1 MKFHGFLLFFLLFSI
16 LPALPE
22 AAAQGMGMGGP
33 GMRGPGDRDEKE
45 MVIKRGKAAA
55 DSNATPGLDSD
66 DYLKRQPS
74 FQLFDLHG
82 YLRLR
87 SDWMYKL
94 DLGVHNYTGVSSPYP
109 APLTAY
115 GTACGLPNAPSRCRE
130 HTLTSTN
137 LRLRLEPVIRP
148 SDTVTIFTAFDIFD
162 NLVLGSTPSGYA
174 YGSGNS
180 SWVAVPGILGTQA
193 TIDDGTTAT
202 WDAIRVKHVWGRVD
216 LKMADLVF
224 GRMPDH
230 FGMGVFRNDGAGL
243 DADFG
248 DSVDRVGLISELPM
262 WKLHVMLSWD
272 FASQGIPSSV
282 LSPGQD
288 QGQPVDADDLDDAT
302 RWTLT
307 VTRKDPA
314 QTMARKLALGQSVFN
329 WSVTGSF
336 LQQKFG
342 LRPAGATDTLPTL
355 TGSLNESD
363 LAGWLV
369 PRDLKLI
376 SPGLW
381 AFFARGNVTLEAE
394 AGGRYGWITSLGD
407 LTNLAKDGNDMNIL
421 GWGGVFRFQYRWS
434 PNVRVGLE
442 TGTASG
448 DDQYENTVK
457 RGAVHFS
464 QLPAFPV
471 DGRDAWNNL
480 MLFHPSYHVDLIL
493 FRELLGT
500 VYNATYVK
508 PTFRYVQGQW
518 TLRIDGIASFANEKV
533 ATPGND
539 SLMGFEL
546 DADFSYR
553 SLDGSFEAGV
563 AYGLFYPMEG
573 MDHPESIFGS
583 SASDTG
589 MAHTIQGRV
598 LIRF

>member
-1 MKFHGFLLFFLLFSI
+1 MRFHGLLLLFFLFPI
-16 LPALPE
+16 LSPLTE
-22 AAAQGMGMGGP
+22 ARAQGMGMGGP

-45 MVIKRGKAAA
+45 MVIKRGKEATDA
-55 DSNATPGLDSD
+55 NATPGLDSD

-87 SDWMYKL
+87 SDYLYKL
-94 DLGVHNYTGVSSPYP
+94 DLGMHNYTGVSSPFP

-115 GTACGLPNAPSRCRE
+115 GTACSQPNAPKRCRE

-148 SDTVTIFTAFDIFD
+148 SDTITIFTTFDIFD
-162 NLVLGSTPSGYA
+162 NLVLGSTPTGYA
-174 YGSGNS
+174 FGAGNS
-180 SWVAVPGILGTQA
+180 SWLAVPGMTGTQA
-193 TIDDGTTAT
+193 ALDDGTTST

-230 FGMGVFRNDGAGL
+230 FGMGVFRNDGSGL
-243 DADFG
+243 DADYG
-248 DSVDRVGLISELPM
+248 DAVDRVGLVSEIPM
-262 WKLHVMLSWD
+262 WRLHVMLSWD
-272 FASQGIPSSV
+272 FASQGITRGALDPTA
-282 LSPGQD
+282 D

-307 VTRKDPA
+307 VTRKDTA
-314 QTMARKLALGQSVFN
+314 QATARKLALGQSVFN
-329 WSVTGSF
+329 WSVTGSL
-336 LQQKFG
+336 LQQKYG
-342 LRPAGATDTLPTL
+342 MRPAGATDTLPTL
-355 TGSLNESD
+355 TAPLSETELS
-363 LAGWLV
+363 GWLV
-369 PRDLKLI
+369 PRDLTLI

-381 AFFARGNVTLEAE
+381 GFFARGNVTLEAE
-394 AGGRYGWITSLGD
+394 AGARYGWISNLSD
-407 LTNLAKDGNDMNIL
+407 LSNLEKGGNDMNIL
-421 GWGGVFRFQYRWS
+421 GWGGVFRFLYRWS
-434 PNVRVGLE
+434 PNVRVGFE

-448 DDQYENTVK
+448 DDQYENTIK
-457 RGAVHFS
+457 RGATHFS

-471 DGRDAWNNL
+471 NGRDAWNNL
-480 MLFHPSYHVDLIL
+480 MLFHPSYHVDMIL

-500 VYNATYVK
+500 VYNATYLK
-508 PTFRYVQGQW
+508 PTFRYIQNQW

-539 SLMGFEL
+539 SLLGFEL
-546 DADFSYR
+546 NADFSYR
-553 SLDGSFEAGV
+553 SLDGSLEFGV
-563 AYGLFYPMEG
+563 AYGLFYPMDG
-573 MDHPESIFGS
+573 MDHPVSIYGS

-598 LIRF
+598 LVKF